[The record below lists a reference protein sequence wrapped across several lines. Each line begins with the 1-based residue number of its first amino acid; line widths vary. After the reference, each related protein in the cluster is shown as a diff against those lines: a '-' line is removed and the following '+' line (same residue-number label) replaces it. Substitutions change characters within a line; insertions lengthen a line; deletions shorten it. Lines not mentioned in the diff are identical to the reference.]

1 MGLFL
6 TGDIGGTKTR
16 LALVKVNGN
25 HVEVLRE
32 HSYTSQHHDAFET
45 LLDDFLS
52 LGDILT
58 MRLSSLPGWYR
69 IAWRK
74 PLTCLGGLM
83 LPRRAN
89 VSVFCAAIC

>member
-6 TGDIGGTKTR
+6 TSDIGGTKTR

-25 HVEVLRE
+25 HVEILRE
-32 HSYTSQHHDAFET
+32 HIYTSQHHNAFET

-58 MRLSSLPGWYR
+58 IRLLALPPWYR

-74 PLTCLGGLM
+74 RLTCLGGLM
-83 LPRRAN
+83 LPRCAN